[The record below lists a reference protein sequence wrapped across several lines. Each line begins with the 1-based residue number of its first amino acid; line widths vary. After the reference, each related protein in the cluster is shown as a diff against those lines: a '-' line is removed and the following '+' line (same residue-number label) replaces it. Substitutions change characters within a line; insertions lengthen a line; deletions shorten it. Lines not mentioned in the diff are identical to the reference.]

1 MCRRSAFGLV
11 AVTVALFGAAGVEA
25 RQAPVGDAATRQA
38 SPVGASTVTPEQAR
52 LLERLD
58 SLRPLVAEAKL
69 ALDARTAR
77 DREAARRAAAAAA
90 RVDTL
95 RVGLLTVV
103 TPTGQAETARALFTE
118 VWSEHF
124 ALIERSPTLAESI
137 FVFDGSD
144 DRVPI
149 HIEANPRP
157 VQLRGSAQRPRV
169 KSAIRHAI
177 GAALGHDLS
186 REGTR
191 VGRWVGG
198 NPLQEPDLEAIY
210 RVVATRRSQV
220 TRACLAGDVSACA
233 SSLSLGTGRQ
243 DLTQLSEWY
252 TPEERRALI
261 VAWRPELMS
270 RFDGPEWTLCVEG
283 RDHAVCDEILTNFR
297 SIQRDWSPLPQ
308 SVRATLL
315 AYAVER
321 GGPGA
326 WERLVEDPDME
337 PGQALE
343 HASGS
348 TLPELLAG
356 WRARLVEHRPEPF
369 EDLAPS
375 TGLSLVWTILFA
387 ALAMRST
394 RWRFG

>member
-1 MCRRSAFGLV
+1 MCRRSALGLV

-25 RQAPVGDAATRQA
+25 RQAPSGGAATPQA
-38 SPVGASTVTPEQAR
+38 SSVGASTMTPEQAR
-52 LLERLD
+52 LLEKLD
-58 SLRPLVAEAKL
+58 SLRPLVAEAQV
-69 ALDARTAR
+69 ALDVRIAR
-77 DREAARRAAAAAA
+77 DLEATRRAAAAAA

-95 RVGLLTVV
+95 GVGLLTVV
-103 TPTGQAETARALFTE
+103 TPTGQADIARALITE
-118 VWSEHF
+118 VWNEHF

-137 FVFDGSD
+137 FVFEWSD
-144 DRVPI
+144 ARVPI
-149 HIEANPRP
+149 HVESNARP
-157 VQLRGSAQRPRV
+157 VQFRGSTQRPRV
-169 KSAIRHAI
+169 KSAIRNAI
-177 GAALGHDLS
+177 GAALAHDL
-186 REGTR
+186 RRAGTQ
-191 VGRWVGG
+191 VGLWVSG
-198 NPLQEPDLEAIY
+198 NPLQEPNLEAIY

-233 SSLSLGTGRQ
+233 SALSLGTRRQ
-243 DLTQLSEWY
+243 DLAQLSEWY
-252 TPEERRALI
+252 TPEERRALV

-270 RFDGPEWTLCVEG
+270 RFDRPERTRCVEG
-283 RDHAVCDEILTNFR
+283 RDHAVCDEFLTSFGSMR
-297 SIQRDWSPLPQ
+297 RDWSPLPP
-308 SVRATLL
+308 SVRETLL

-326 WERLVEDPDME
+326 WERLLEDPDME

-356 WRARLVEHRPEPF
+356 WRARLVEHRPETF